1 MNNMRE
7 RGNLIERAKERL
19 DVYDLSVGSPDH

>member
-7 RGNLIERAKERL
+7 RGNLIERAKEKL
-19 DVYDLSVGSPDH
+19 DVYGPSVGSLDH